1 MRFRTR
7 RSTRSLLALQSE
19 ADRSFSFGEGGLDR
33 PLSAKRKQSAR
44 RSEVPL
50 FTKIMQG
57 VSIAALL
64 LAVLW
69 RPSASYYPLMLQMVV
84 GVSSLMVLTQA
95 VHARRYVWAAG
106 SFAIAELATV
116 SAQA

>member
-1 MRFRTR
+1 
-7 RSTRSLLALQSE
+7 LLA
-19 ADRSFSFGEGGLDR
+19 
-33 PLSAKRKQSAR
+33 
-44 RSEVPL
+44 
-50 FTKIMQG
+50 KIMQG

-69 RPSASYYPLMLQMVV
+69 RSSASYPTMLQMVV
-84 GVSSLMVLTQA
+84 GVSGLVVLTQA
-95 VHARRYVWAAG
+95 VRARRYAWAAG